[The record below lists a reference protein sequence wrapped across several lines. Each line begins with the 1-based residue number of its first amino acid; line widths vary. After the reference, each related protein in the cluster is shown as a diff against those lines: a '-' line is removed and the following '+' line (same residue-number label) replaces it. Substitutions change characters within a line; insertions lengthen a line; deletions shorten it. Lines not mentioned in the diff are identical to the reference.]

1 MSGEYRF
8 RYGNFLHPA
17 CEVYPKR
24 IAVQPLFSDRGIRW
38 GSRVSMRIAGDLV
51 QVGATEL
58 TPAEIQTR
66 MNQIEAAYAND
77 YQNAGFELDGA
88 WSSHYLLTNSANN
101 LSGNKI
107 VYRSWENALPT
118 ELANTRSFEVEI
130 QATFADAYSDIF
142 HFSETTTKVG
152 SGGPMWRI
160 YPRWNLAPVKVQTT
174 LNSPVRHVTSGRIV
188 SATGFLS
195 PPAPY
200 WPNEEQEWRRRITYV
215 GPRNH
220 GHPSGRFTH
229 YEVRY
234 QYSFL
239 RLGPDPMT
247 NFNTWYVGS

>member
-8 RYGNFLHPA
+8 RYGNFLHPP

-24 IAVQPLFSDRGIRW
+24 LSVTPLFSDRGIRW

-66 MNQIEAAYAND
+66 MNAIEAAYLND
-77 YQNAGFELDGA
+77 YQDAGFELDGA
-88 WSSHYLLTNSANN
+88 WSSHHILNNQADN
-101 LSGNKI
+101 LSGNQI

-130 QATFADAYSDIF
+130 QAVLSQAYSDIL
-142 HFSETTTKVG
+142 HFSETTQKIG
-152 SGGPMWRI
+152 DGGPMWRI
-160 YPRWNLAPVKVQTT
+160 YPRWNLAPIKAQTT
-174 LNSPVRHVTSGRIV
+174 LNSPVRHVTTGRVVSMSGFV
-188 SATGFLS
+188 S

-200 WPNEEQEWRRRITYV
+200 WPNEEQGWRRVVRYES
-215 GPRNH
+215 PQRH
-220 GHPSGRFTH
+220 GHPTGKYTH
-229 YEVRY
+229 YVTHY
-234 QYSFL
+234 QYHFL